1 MLYDLKLKIPGLK
14 IQGIDISKYAIENSK
29 EDVRKYLS
37 VANATNLPFPII
49 HLMW

>member
-29 EDVRKYLS
+29 KDVKISKRSKY
-37 VANATNLPFPII
+37 NLPFPII